1 VRACLLLAAVLLASS
16 GCTAAGLAAAPL
28 VGAVQAIADRSAQ
41 RTLPADQE
49 SAWRATLEALTGVGV
64 RVAETDRSRDRWRLS
79 AQGDDLTVHG
89 TVERVT
95 PGLSRLSIRVEA
107 GGLLSDKRTAEAI
120 LDQVG
125 LALGARRAE
134 PATTRDVSAE
144 QIAALRREIANL
156 GARLEETRRRSAPEA
171 GAAPPSAPVVEPRVI
186 AIPASVGVPIAA
198 GAAGMPGLRALAS
211 PGATTPEPT
220 GRDQPREARM
230 AERPDGMLVPPLPL
244 LPAPLKTAD
253 VLSPADQLVAP
264 IRDR

>member
-1 VRACLLLAAVLLASS
+1 MRACLLLVAVLLASG

-41 RTLPADQE
+41 RTLPADRD
-49 SAWRATLEALTGVGV
+49 SAWRATLEALTSVGV

-79 AQGDDLTVHG
+79 AQGNDLTVHG

-95 PGLSRLSIRVEA
+95 PGLSRLSIRVET

-156 GARLEETRRRSAPEA
+156 GTRLEETRRRAPEA
-171 GAAPPSAPVVEPRVI
+171 GAAPPSAPLVEPRVI
-186 AIPASVGVPIAA
+186 AIPASVGVPIAV
-198 GAAGMPGLRALAS
+198 GAAEVPAPQAVVPS
-211 PGATTPEPT
+211 EATPEPT
-220 GRDQPREARM
+220 GRDRPRKARM
-230 AERPDGMLVPPLPL
+230 AERPDGLLVPPLPL

-253 VLSPADQLVAP
+253 VLSPADRLVAP